1 MLVLGTI
8 SRSTRRRA
16 VRAGAPARA
25 TRRSWKRS
33 GWPPRCAPEGPTPT
47 PPWRW
52 TRWAGTSTGSEAERA
67 SGLSADAEQAGAVGR
82 RDDGDAPGSSDAHRS
97 LLAEHAVPAVHVQ
110 ERPGDERRLVGA
122 QPDRSIRLLGRVGH
136 PLHRDRGGDR
146 LVLLRRGVL
155 PLSQRG

>member
-25 TRRSWKRS
+25 TRRSWRRS

-52 TRWAGTSTGSEAERA
+52 TRWAGTSTGSEAAWSRGPALTAAVRAGVGESVLLEAAWWSDGFAPHERTGEH
-67 SGLSADAEQAGAVGR
+67 SRFGQLITFILGE
-82 RDDGDAPGSSDAHRS
+82 DGD
-97 LLAEHAVPAVHVQ
+97 Q
-110 ERPGDERRLVGA
+110 T
-122 QPDRSIRLLGRVGH
+122 
-136 PLHRDRGGDR
+136 LHRPLPHLVVGERDGG
-146 LVLLRRGVL
+146 
-155 PLSQRG
+155 Q

>member
-25 TRRSWKRS
+25 TRRSWRRS

-47 PPWRW
+47 RRWRW
-52 TRWAGTSTGSEAERA
+52 TRWAGTSTGSEAGRA
-67 SGLSADAEQAGAVGR
+67 SGSSADAVRAGVIGGR
-82 RDDGDAPGSSDAHRS
+82 CDGGASGSSGARHS

-110 ERPGDERRLVGA
+110 ERPGDECRLVGA
-122 QPDRSIRLLGRVGH
+122 QPDRSVRLLRRIGH

-155 PLSQRG
+155 PL